1 MMNETYIFLT
11 LWAAS
16 GAVLGGVVTSL
27 IAANKG
33 LNDWLAA
40 LGGLVMGALG
50 HVLLLVPAWLFLAR
64 LPDTKLDRQPW
75 QRDTLRPA
83 ERAAAPARPAVSPL
97 EQLKQNFWP
106 LARADSAH
114 SHRMT
119 YVGVFAA
126 LAVITMIEV
135 VLSVVDMPFN
145 VVGPLV
151 ALSTTKVLL
160 VAMYFMHLR
169 FDSKWYAAIFAASLP
184 FAAVVLTVLA
194 LS

>member
-1 MMNETYIFLT
+1 MNETLLFLT

-16 GAVLGGVVTSL
+16 GAALGGVATSL
-27 IAANKG
+27 IAADKG
-33 LNDWLAA
+33 LNEWLAA
-40 LGGLVMGALG
+40 LGGLLIGAVG
-50 HVLLLVPAWLFLAR
+50 NVVLLVPAWVLLAR
-64 LPDTKLDRQPW
+64 LPDATHDRPAW
-75 QRDTLRPA
+75 HRDTVRPS
-83 ERAAAPARPAVSPL
+83 ELAATPARPAVSL
-97 EQLKQNFWP
+97 LDQLKQDFWP
-106 LARADSAH
+106 KARAHHAH

-126 LAVITMIEV
+126 LTMITAIEV
-135 VLSVVDMPFN
+135 ILSVVSMPFN

-169 FDSKWYAAIFAASLP
+169 FDSKWYTAVFAAGVP
-184 FAAVVLTVLA
+184 FAVVVLTVMA